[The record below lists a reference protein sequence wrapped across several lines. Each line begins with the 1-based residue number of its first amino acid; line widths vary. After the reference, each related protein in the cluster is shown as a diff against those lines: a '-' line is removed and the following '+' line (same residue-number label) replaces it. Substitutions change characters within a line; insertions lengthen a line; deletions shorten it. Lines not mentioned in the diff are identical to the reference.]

1 MTKKLI
7 IEVRINEYAMRT
19 SNPNVPWSPREI
31 GADAAACRAAGAS
44 IVHFHARGAD
54 GSISHD
60 AEVYA
65 ETIRQ
70 ARSRC
75 DVLLHPTLGQINV
88 AGDEA
93 RLAAVEQMA
102 KDPATRPDFAPMDMG
117 STNID
122 PYDPVAKRFVSEGK
136 VYVNSVKTLSY
147 FARRMRELG
156 VKPMLCSWTVPF
168 LRSIEAFVEAGLLDE
183 PVMNGFVL
191 TEGGLY
197 GGHPGTV
204 RGLEALLDF
213 LPKRCRMEW
222 SVMCKHG
229 NLFPA
234 AMAAIERGGHVS
246 IGLGDH
252 PYNELGMPTN
262 ADLVGE
268 IVRMARSV
276 GREPAT
282 PVETREML
290 EMRGSPA

>member
-1 MTKKLI
+1 MNKKLI

-19 SNPNVPWSPREI
+19 SNRNVPWSPTEI
-31 GADAAACRAAGAS
+31 GTDAAACRAAGAA
-44 IVHFHARGAD
+44 IVHFHARGQD
-54 GSISHD
+54 GSVSHD
-60 AEVYA
+60 VDVYA

-70 ARSRC
+70 VRSRC
-75 DVLLHPTLGQINV
+75 DLLVHPTLGQITV
-88 AGDEA
+88 SGDEA
-93 RLAAVEQMA
+93 RLAAVDKMA
-102 KDPATRPDFAPMDMG
+102 EDSATRPDFAPMDMG

-147 FARRMRELG
+147 FARRMREMG

-168 LRSIEAFVEAGLLDE
+168 VRSIEAFVDAGLLDE
-183 PVMNGFVL
+183 PVINGFVL

-204 RGLEALLDF
+204 RGLEAFLDF
-213 LPKRCRMEW
+213 VPPGLRMEW

-246 IGLGDH
+246 IGLGDY

-262 ADLVGE
+262 ADLVAE
-268 IVRMARSV
+268 VVRMARRV

-282 PVETREML
+282 PAEVREML
-290 EMRGSPA
+290 RMAG